1 MNFQVFSSAISAL
14 KNWRL
19 ANEKNSW
26 EFPDSRD
33 PSFQKFLTD
42 ENLTAQDFEKG
53 IVCLCCWREMRSQL
67 YAGMMAVACVINNRA
82 KKGWF
87 HGNQYSN
94 TVAKNQFS
102 SMTVPGDPQLEK
114 YPAEDDTEF
123 NKLLAAIDLLY
134 EGEVLDRTD
143 GALYYAVLADST
155 SGWFFR
161 EIVNRPE
168 EHPRLAEIGRTSFFG

>member
-1 MNFQVFSSAISAL
+1 MTFEVFSNAISAL

-33 PSFQKFLTD
+33 PAFQKYLTD

-53 IVCLCCWREMRSQL
+53 IVCLCCWREDREDLSP
-67 YAGMMAVACVINNRA
+67 GMCAIGQVINNRA

-94 TVAKNQFS
+94 VIAKNQFS
-102 SMTVPGDPQLEK
+102 SISVPGDPQLEK
-114 YPAEDDTEF
+114 YPAENDVEFGKVLSQIDDLF
-123 NKLLAAIDLLY
+123 
-134 EGEVLDRTD
+134 EGELLDRTD
-143 GALYYAVLADST
+143 GALYYADIRYVT
-155 SGWFFR
+155 SGWFDR
-161 EIVNRPE
+161 EIIQNPS
-168 EHPRLAEIGRTSFFG
+168 EHPRTAVIGRTTFFA